1 MGQPPLIQ
9 RKRVLHMKRQHI
21 LFLIIPI
28 IFFLFLAFMYKTALI
43 ERLDLAITLAMMDM
57 RTNGWTS
64 FFIVITNIGSWTV
77 TAPVWFVLFAL
88 LLMVRKGGAAL
99 FLTIVFWGS
108 RTLNWLLKE
117 VFGRA
122 RPDIDQLVH
131 ASHYSFP
138 SGHAM
143 NSMAFYGALLLL
155 GTLFTRAKPVL
166 RRAITIFLM
175 GLILFIGAS
184 RIYLGVHYFTDILA
198 GYSAG
203 FALVYGMYRL
213 FRQKIS

>member
-1 MGQPPLIQ
+1 MKQ
-9 RKRVLHMKRQHI
+9 RHVLV
-21 LFLIIPI
+21 LIIPI

-57 RTNGWTS
+57 RTSGWNS
-64 FFIVITNIGSWTV
+64 FFIVITNIGSWNV
-77 TAPVWFVLFAL
+77 TAPIWFILCAL
-88 LLMVRKGGAAL
+88 LLMARKGRAAL

-131 ASHYSFP
+131 AAHYSFP

-143 NSMAFYGALLLL
+143 NSMAFYGALSLL
-155 GTLFTRAKPVL
+155 GISFIRAKPVL
-166 RRAITIFLM
+166 GRTIASFLIV
-175 GLILFIGAS
+175 LILFIGAS

-213 FRQKIS
+213 FRQKTS

>member
-1 MGQPPLIQ
+1 
-9 RKRVLHMKRQHI
+9 MKRQHI

-28 IFFLFLAFMYKTALI
+28 ILFLFLAFMYKTALI

-64 FFIVITNIGSWTV
+64 FFILITNIGSWTV
-77 TAPVWFVLFAL
+77 TAPVWFILCAL
-88 LLMVRKGGAAL
+88 LLMVRKGGTAL

-108 RTLNWLLKE
+108 RTLNWFLKE

-131 ASHYSFP
+131 AAHYSFP

-155 GTLFTRAKPVL
+155 GTLFTRAKPAL
-166 RRAITIFLM
+166 SRAIAIFLM

-203 FALVYGMYRL
+203 LALVYGLYRL
-213 FRQKIS
+213 FRQKLS